1 MYRSLDEEEAVDKME
16 EVDENMDN
24 MISWE
29 EHLKT
34 TYDYLPEEI
43 EDFDKDENP
52 EVKSLHEVNS
62 WSENII

>member
-1 MYRSLDEEEAVDKME
+1 ME
-16 EVDENMDN
+16 ESDENMDN

-52 EVKSLHEVNS
+52 EVKSLHEVGSLPVRTANV
-62 WSENII
+62 

>member
-1 MYRSLDEEEAVDKME
+1 
-16 EVDENMDN
+16 

-43 EDFDKDENP
+43 EGFAEDDNP
-52 EVKSLHEVNS
+52 EVKRLHEVKKHQQHNKYILYNNKRKKMVQKKYV
-62 WSENII
+62 E